1 MDEVKIGGIEERNQV
16 QAAISAKNATTLS
29 AVLVMD
35 RDQRESERE
44 MEWTHMSAVK

>member
-1 MDEVKIGGIEERNQV
+1 MDEVKIGSVEERD
-16 QAAISAKNATTLS
+16 QAQATISAKNATTLS
-29 AVLVMD
+29 AVLMMD